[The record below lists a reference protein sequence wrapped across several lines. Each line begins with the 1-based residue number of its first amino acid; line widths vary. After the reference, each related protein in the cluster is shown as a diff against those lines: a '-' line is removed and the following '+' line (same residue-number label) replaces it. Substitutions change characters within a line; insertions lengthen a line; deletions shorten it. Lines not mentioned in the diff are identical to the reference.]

1 MINAVIE
8 QEVKVENVRE
18 GVRQLS
24 EEAACELTDESSHGF
39 DGNPPA
45 ALFFLFSA
53 GGPSSPGQEE
63 WAGLVLRA

>member
-1 MINAVIE
+1 MNAVAE

-24 EEAACELTDESSHGF
+24 EEALTRIQQHFEK
-39 DGNPPA
+39 NPAA

-53 GGPSSPGQEE
+53 GGPCCSGQEE
-63 WAGLVLRA
+63 WAGLVLRT